1 MKVVQVRC
9 PHCSNPI
16 KMKQKDLLFYCDS
29 CKTMHV
35 RDGGVTVVDYE
46 IGDFGRGAPQGDRV
60 YVPFWRLYC
69 SFTIQNV
76 KIEGGGFYKLSNW
89 LKGGT
94 GTSGDIFIFVPAS
107 DFDPATFK
115 RLAIANHHDQGGSD
129 SNGTFC
135 GHHHGSGEARD
146 PAGPG
151 LLAPGQRC
159 PCRIPAFLDL
169 PARLSARTLSRSEE
183 VKRGDSVGQPPQSP
197 FKESDLAA

>member
-9 PHCSNPI
+9 PHCNNPI

-46 IGDFGRGAPQGDRV
+46 IGEFGRGAPQGDRV

-94 GTSGDIFIFVPAS
+94 GTSGEIFIFVPAS

-115 RLAIANHHDQGGSD
+115 RLAIMLTTMPPKYASRTDFDNVP
-129 SNGTFC
+129 
-135 GHHHGSGEARD
+135 R
-146 PAGPG
+146 
-151 LLAPGQRC
+151 
-159 PCRIPAFLDL
+159 L
-169 PARLSARTLSRSEE
+169 PATMKREEAIQMAHFVVITMEAEKPGTLQNLDYSLQVNDARAVYL
-183 VKRGDSVGQPPQSP
+183 P
-197 FKESDLAA
+197 FLTSQQGLVLGL